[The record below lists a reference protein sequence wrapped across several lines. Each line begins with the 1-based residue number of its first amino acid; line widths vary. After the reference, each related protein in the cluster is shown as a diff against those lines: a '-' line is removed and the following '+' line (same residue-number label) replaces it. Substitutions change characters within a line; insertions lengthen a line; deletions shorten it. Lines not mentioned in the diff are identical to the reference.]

1 MVVLD
6 AATIRALDAQAIAA
20 GTPGSVLM
28 ERAGYGAFLFLTR
41 VACPSARRVL
51 VLAGKGNNAGDAFV
65 TAYYLAKSGL
75 SVEYIAL
82 SSNDLPADAAAKYG
96 RLSALLPPALIL
108 EKTDVHLTDKLIREW
123 HGDVILDGLLGTG
136 LRGELAPVFRTVI
149 DAINAHPA
157 PVLAL
162 DIPSGLNA
170 DSGQPHGTAV
180 RAAWTVTFGHPKR
193 GMLEPGAIDYCGR
206 IEIVDIGLD
215 RTPENADLCM
225 LSSGEAA
232 ELLPARPLAAHK
244 HSCGHVLVV
253 AGSRGMTG
261 AAVLCARAALASG
274 AGLVTLAVPSSL
286 LPLVAPGCPA
296 CMTLPL
302 PDDGAG
308 VFSPAAFHALR
319 ESLVRFSALAI
330 GPGLGRS
337 PLTAEFLELLLPE
350 LNLPAVLD
358 ADALNCLAGNR
369 QLLARLHGKP
379 FVLTPHPGEFTR
391 LTGAAPGHSPHQRL
405 AASAAFVKTHALT
418 LLLKGHLSVVQPAP
432 PACPAD
438 QHPEPPFINPTGNP
452 GLATAGAG
460 DVLTGMIAAL
470 LAQGLPPR
478 LAAALAAYLH
488 GLAADCAA
496 ARLGQLALT
505 APDIIDY
512 IGPATCYLNAARLLP
527 TL

>member
-6 AATIRALDAQAIAA
+6 AATIRALDTQAIAA

-28 ERAGYGAFLFLTR
+28 ERAGYGAFLFLTH
-41 VACPSARRVL
+41 VACPSAHRVL
-51 VLAGKGNNAGDAFV
+51 VVAGKGNNAGDAFV
-65 TAYYLAKSGL
+65 TAYYLAKAGL
-75 SVEYIAL
+75 NVEYIAL
-82 SSNDLPADAAAKYG
+82 SSDDLPTDAASKYE
-96 RLSALLPPALIL
+96 RLCALVPPKHSL
-108 EKTDVHLTDKLIREW
+108 EKLDPELTSKIIREW
-123 HGDVILDGLLGTG
+123 HGDLILDGLLGTG
-136 LRGELAPVFRTVI
+136 LRGELAPAFRAAI

-170 DSGQPHGTAV
+170 DSGQPHGAAV
-180 RAAWTVTFGHPKR
+180 RAAWTLTFGHPKR
-193 GMLEPGAIDYCGR
+193 GMLEPGAMNYCGR
-206 IEIVDIGLD
+206 IEIVDIGLN
-215 RTPENADLCM
+215 RTPENAQLCM
-225 LSSGEAA
+225 LSSAEAA
-232 ELLPARPLAAHK
+232 ELLPTRSLTAHK
-244 HSCGHVLVV
+244 HSFGHVLVV

-302 PDDGAG
+302 PDDGSG
-308 VFSPAAFHALR
+308 VFSPAAFNALR
-319 ESLVRFSALAI
+319 ESLPRFSALAI

-350 LNLPAVLD
+350 LNVPAVLD
-358 ADALNCLAGNR
+358 ADALNCLADNP
-369 QLLARLHGKP
+369 QLLSRLHGKP

-391 LTGAAPGHSPHQRL
+391 LTGAAPGHSPQQRL
-405 AASAAFVKTHALT
+405 AASAAFIKSHALT
-418 LLLKGHLSVVQPAP
+418 LLLKGHFSVIRSHRSDCP
-432 PACPAD
+432 PL
-438 QHPEPPFINPTGNP
+438 INPTGNP

-470 LAQGLPPR
+470 LAQGLQPH

-496 ARLGQLALT
+496 AHLGQLALT
-505 APDIIDY
+505 APDVIAH
-512 IGPATCYLNAARLLP
+512 IGPATCYLNAACLLP
-527 TL
+527 KL